1 MKGGKGE
8 GSSTKNPHAAPP
20 SPPACAPPP
29 SGVGERWGSHVHSGR
44 RQGEAVPEKRPYA
57 PPPIITPRIRL
68 HLGLCAVGGGS
79 LRRSKEGSVTSRL
92 GWPAR
97 KEGVLLQLSATLPL
111 FVTWHITFG
120 RIYIFQSCPSFT
132 IPSRCLD

>member
-20 SPPACAPPP
+20 VAARLCTTA
-29 SGVGERWGSHVHSGR
+29 VRRWGKVGFARTLGAPTGR
-44 RQGEAVPEKRPYA
+44 GSPRETAIR

-132 IPSRCLD
+132 IPSCCLD